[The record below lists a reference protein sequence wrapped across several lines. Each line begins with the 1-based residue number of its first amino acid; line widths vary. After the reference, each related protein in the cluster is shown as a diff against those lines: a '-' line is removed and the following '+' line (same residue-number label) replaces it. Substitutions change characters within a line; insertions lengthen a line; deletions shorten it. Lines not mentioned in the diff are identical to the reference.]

1 MNKLEYFE
9 KDIADAD
16 INYSGSFNT
25 PFTVKHILN
34 LSEQKQHDDI
44 AIT

>member
-9 KDIADAD
+9 KDAE